1 MDVLTIRVSAPLQSY
16 GNQATFNRRTT
27 NYYPTKSAV
36 IGLVAAS
43 LGLRREDDHIQ
54 RLNQLEYA
62 VRIDQVGLMM
72 TDFQTVE
79 TDPQKETR
87 KITYREY
94 LQDYVYAIAIGSR
107 DKELIQAISYALL
120 HPKFQLYWGTQVQ
133 SARRHF
139 ANTNIRRYG
148 PHRCTDPFI
157 TVASFPLVSK
167 TTAERYV

>member
-94 LQDYVYAIAIGSR
+94 CRIMSM
-107 DKELIQAISYALL
+107 LL
-120 HPKFQLYWGTQVQ
+120 LSVVE
-133 SARRHF
+133 
-139 ANTNIRRYG
+139 IR
-148 PHRCTDPFI
+148 
-157 TVASFPLVSK
+157 S
-167 TTAERYV
+167 